1 MRRVPDLKL
10 ACWNVYFSH
19 TLIGGDAGSHFVA
32 QPDRADKVAEVI
44 YQIDPHLLGVVECMP
59 RSKLEFFRDTYL
71 DAGYE
76 LLIQGDASRLNLGL
90 LYWSP
95 ELEVT
100 KVPFSHGSW
109 QDQIGDDAQPVSYRF
124 ARVPLIA
131 HVRHRSSGRELIVAV
146 VHPKSKKTYS
156 TDPDA
161 RRQEALKNRKRI
173 VAEGR
178 RLRAI
183 LDGLAATLGPPYD
196 RYVVMGDIN
205 DGPGFDATEAR
216 ILRSGLETHIGSVLD
231 PDRLLYSFVDLSDEV
246 GIPTTPAS
254 WGAPQ
259 LDHLLYTRSLAR
271 GAASPRVADGSGMV
285 RSDLV
290 DFNAGSGKDTDSDH
304 VPVELVL
311 EA

>member
-1 MRRVPDLKL
+1 MPNLKI
-10 ACWNVYFSH
+10 ACWNIYFSH
-19 TLIGGDAGSHFVA
+19 ALIGGEPGDHHVA
-32 QPDRADKVAEVI
+32 QEERADAVARVI
-44 YQIDPHLLGVVECMP
+44 HEIDPHLMGVVECMP

-76 LLIQGDASRLNLGL
+76 VLVEGEASRLNLGL
-90 LYWSP
+90 IYWAP

-100 KVPFSHGSW
+100 KVPFGKAPW
-109 QDQIGDDAQPVSYRF
+109 RDQIGDDPEPVSYRF

-131 HVRHRSSGRELIVAV
+131 HILHRQSGAAFVAVV

-156 TDPDA
+156 SDPEE
-161 RRQEALKNRKRI
+161 RRAEALRNRKRI

-183 LDGLAATLGPPYD
+183 LLGLAAALGPPYD
-196 RYVVMGDIN
+196 RFLVMGDIN
-205 DGPGFDATEAR
+205 DGPGFDAVEAA
-216 ILRSGLETHIGSVLD
+216 ILRSGVETHIGSVLD

-246 GIPTTPAS
+246 GVPTTPAS

-259 LDHLLYTRSLAR
+259 LDHVLYARALAQ
-271 GAASPRVADGSGMV
+271 GPGLPRVVPGTGRV

-290 DFNAGSGKDTDSDH
+290 DFTAGSGKETDSDH
-304 VPVELVL
+304 VPVEVQV